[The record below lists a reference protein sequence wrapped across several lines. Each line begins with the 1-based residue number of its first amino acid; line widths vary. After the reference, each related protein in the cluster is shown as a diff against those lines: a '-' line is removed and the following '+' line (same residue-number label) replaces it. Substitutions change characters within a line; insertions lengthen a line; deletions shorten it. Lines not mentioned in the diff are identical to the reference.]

1 MCPALALGR
10 QRKGQ
15 AAKARAGNG
24 VTGGSAGGDTMP
36 HAHSEPPGEHQVLQG
51 HSRRRSG
58 NRTPLWHSP
67 AMSLTPCWLLL
78 QNNMALQENP
88 KVAAA
93 RKEALS
99 PACTCNPHH
108 CSHPHHCSRHR
119 LGQPCTVRGG
129 CHLPASR
136 REQKISSG
144 TVVTGQDFSRISTSG
159 AIAAAKPCESRLVMR
174 AGLRDLEP
182 GPCLAPV
189 SQAFKRDSDF
199 LRLKQP

>member
-1 MCPALALGR
+1 MGLQWAALVGTPCPMHTLSLLGNTR
-10 QRKGQ
+10 SCRDT
-15 AAKARAGNG
+15 ARGEA
-24 VTGGSAGGDTMP
+24 VTG
-36 HAHSEPPGEHQVLQG
+36 LQFG
-51 HSRRRSG
+51 
-58 NRTPLWHSP
+58 TALPC
-67 AMSLTPCWLLL
+67 LTPSWILL

-93 RKEALS
+93 RKEAPS

-119 LGQPCTVRGG
+119 LGQPRTVRGG

-159 AIAAAKPCESRLVMR
+159 AIAAAKPCESRLIMR

-182 GPCLAPV
+182 GPCLAPA